1 MYDSRLD
8 EWFVPKFG
16 PLRFRVAIGMLFLP
30 YTGMCVS
37 FVVIGSL
44 LADNIIWD
52 RLIAIVLIYLL
63 ALGVSAHALDS
74 IGSKRKPWGNVFSN
88 RTLLAIAIIALAV
101 AYTIGI
107 YYIVLYV
114 PFLAIIA
121 VLEGFFLFAY
131 NVELFN
137 GRFHSNLWFSIS
149 WGGLPLLAGYVMQT
163 NSISISALIASSIT
177 ALVAYAEIRVSR
189 PYKELKRSHMD
200 EKEKKII
207 MYERMLKLMSIGSIG
222 VAISMLMVRMLLS

>member
-37 FVVIGSL
+37 FAVIGSL
-44 LADNIIWD
+44 LAGNIIWD

-88 RTLLAIAIIALAV
+88 RTLLAIAITALAV

-207 MYERMLKLMSIGSIG
+207 LYERMLKLMSIGSIG

>member
-1 MYDSRLD
+1 
-8 EWFVPKFG
+8 
-16 PLRFRVAIGMLFLP
+16 
-30 YTGMCVS
+30 
-37 FVVIGSL
+37 
-44 LADNIIWD
+44 
-52 RLIAIVLIYLL
+52 
-63 ALGVSAHALDS
+63 LGVSAHALDS

>member
-1 MYDSRLD
+1 MHDSRLN

-37 FVVIGSL
+37 FTVIGSL
-44 LADNIIWD
+44 LADEILWD
-52 RLIAIVLIYLL
+52 RLTAIVLIYLL

-74 IGSKRKPWGNVFSN
+74 IGSKRKPWGNVFSDKALLIVAV
-88 RTLLAIAIIALAV
+88 TALAI

-107 YYIVLYV
+107 YYIILYV

-121 VLEGFFLFAY
+121 VLEGFFLLAY
-131 NVELFN
+131 NLELFN
-137 GRFHSNLWFSIS
+137 GKFHNNLSFSIS

-163 NSISISALIASSIT
+163 NSISILAFVASSIT

-189 PYKELKRSHMD
+189 PYKELRRSSNEER
-200 EKEKKII
+200 EKILT
-207 MYERMLKLMSIGSIG
+207 YERMLKLLSIGSIG
-222 VAISMLMVRMLLS
+222 VASSMVILRVLLL

>member
-37 FVVIGSL
+37 FTVIGSL

-63 ALGVSAHALDS
+63 ALGISAHALDS

-88 RTLLAIAIIALAV
+88 RALLAIALAALAI

-107 YYIVLYV
+107 YYIVVYV
-114 PFLAIIA
+114 PLLAIIA

-189 PYKELKRSHMD
+189 PYKELKRSHSD
-200 EKEKKII
+200 EKEKII
-207 MYERMLKLMSIGSIG
+207 LYERMLKLMSIGSIG
-222 VAISMLMVRMLLS
+222 AAISMLMVRMLLS

>member
-1 MYDSRLD
+1 MHDSRLN

-16 PLRFRVAIGMLFLP
+16 PLRFRVAVGMLFLP

-37 FVVIGSL
+37 FTVIGSL
-44 LADNIIWD
+44 LADNILWD

-88 RTLLAIAIIALAV
+88 RALLAIAITALV
-101 AYTIGI
+101 IAYTIGI

-114 PFLAIIA
+114 PFLAVIA

-137 GRFHSNLWFSIS
+137 GRFHNNLFFSIS

-163 NSISISALIASSIT
+163 N
-177 ALVAYAEIRVSR
+177 
-189 PYKELKRSHMD
+189 
-200 EKEKKII
+200 
-207 MYERMLKLMSIGSIG
+207 G
-222 VAISMLMVRMLLS
+222 